1 MALGP
6 ARSQRIVRDLSKAGR
21 ADGKAHKPGWELS
34 FEILWCCFDNSYCG
48 QDATTMFRE
57 GWRWVQRSTESSK
70 CSLSCLRSF
79 NHFSSLLILLILLS
93 HFTDLYRYF
102 IFLQINQ
109 RSFHRCGISRDS
121 QCDLT
126 QLTLESCVNIDNRNI
141 YSLVSLVCLVFY
153 QILTHV
159 LITVTLP
166 FSPSPKPDWGQKY
179 GDGCAHIATAFGRG
193 VQDRPLRHLRR
204 SSGLC
209 FDLEPKAWLAA

>member
-1 MALGP
+1 MGRLT
-6 ARSQRIVRDLSKAGR
+6 SQDESLVWNIVMLF
-21 ADGKAHKPGWELS
+21 WQFVL
-34 FEILWCCFDNSYCG
+34 C

-57 GWRWVQRSTESSK
+57 DGDGSSAAQ
-70 CSLSCLRSF
+70 SPASAPSCLRSF

-141 YSLVSLVCLVFY
+141 YSLVSLVCLVF
-153 QILTHV
+153 IRFWHTFWSLWHCRSLLPPSRTEV
-159 LITVTLP
+159 KNMVTDVRISLQPLAEESKTGP
-166 FSPSPKPDWGQKY
+166 FGICEGPV
-179 GDGCAHIATAFGRG
+179 A
-193 VQDRPLRHLRR
+193 
-204 SSGLC
+204 C